1 MYRSKLYSFFLGS
14 LLLLSWFVV
23 ASVYSAI
30 KYAHSNQTIQKNLD
44 IPQKPLIIPNID
56 EYRID
61 YIIDTNQ
68 YEVAPVQKVML
79 AVEYKESDL
88 ELSSND
94 EMIYKLREIAQT
106 TRELCLELNDNK
118 GECYGNE

>member
-1 MYRSKLYSFFLGS
+1 M
-14 LLLLSWFVV
+14 